1 MIIDYERRYPNMNA
15 FFQVNGTTC
24 PLCNASWVQNST
36 QFRMSCPTCSL
47 DVALF
52 TGRHGLWTIDY
63 INYLGY
69 KFHHYLSTPTNSMR
83 ISYKAHSSTGLFT
96 DFQVDNGLLSLT
108 EIRRRH
114 QNDELH
120 NLAEQAS
127 I

>member
-1 MIIDYERRYPNMNA
+1 
-15 FFQVNGTTC
+15 
-24 PLCNASWVQNST
+24 
-36 QFRMSCPTCSL
+36 
-47 DVALF
+47 
-52 TGRHGLWTIDY
+52 
-63 INYLGY
+63 
-69 KFHHYLSTPTNSMR
+69 MR